1 MERSNFI
8 DYNNVNFSIIV
19 RARIV
24 NDNLILTFFNEFEET
39 LEKNEMNLI
48 LFHSIK
54 RNKHFNEIN
63 NLDFINM
70 NFIESFCLKNK
81 MISINNLN
89 ITQNL
94 TGNLNC
100 FNNLI
105 NSRLFKQYSKDEWTS
120 VDPLRVARFIYVLWV
135 ENPNMKYPE
144 KSTTPTY
151 RKNNMI
157 YTGENKKFN
166 GISR

>member
-1 MERSNFI
+1 MKRSNFI
-8 DYNNVNFSIIV
+8 DYNNVNFNIIV

-54 RNKHFNEIN
+54 RNQHFNEIN
-63 NLDFINM
+63 NLDFIN
-70 NFIESFCLKNK
+70 NQFIEAFSFKNK
-81 MISINNLN
+81 IISANNLN
-89 ITQNL
+89 ITSSS
-94 TGNLNC
+94 NC

-105 NSRLFKQYSKDEWTS
+105 NSRLFKQYSKDEWTA
-120 VDPLRVARFIYVLWV
+120 VDPLRVARLKYILWA

-144 KSTTPTY
+144 KSTTPSQRSNKMT
-151 RKNNMI
+151 
-157 YTGENKKFN
+157 YTGENKKIN

>member
-8 DYNNVNFSIIV
+8 DYNNLNFRIIV

-24 NDNLILTFFNEFEET
+24 NDNLLLTFFNEFEET

-54 RNKHFNEIN
+54 QNNSFIEIN
-63 NLDFINM
+63 NLDFIN
-70 NFIESFCLKNK
+70 NQFIEAFSLKNK
-81 MISINNLN
+81 IISVNNFH
-89 ITQNL
+89 ITANS
-94 TGNLNC
+94 NC

-105 NSRLFKQYSKDEWTS
+105 NSRLFKQYKDEWTS
-120 VDPLRVARFIYVLWV
+120 VDPLRVARLKYILWA

-151 RKNNMI
+151 RENNMV
-157 YTGENKKFN
+157 YTGENKKSN

>member
-8 DYNNVNFSIIV
+8 DYNNVNFNIIV
-19 RARIV
+19 RGRVV
-24 NDNLILTFFNEFEET
+24 NDNLILTFFNDFEEI
-39 LEKNEMNLI
+39 LEKNGINLI

-54 RNKHFNEIN
+54 RNKYFNEIN
-63 NLDFINM
+63 DLDFINI
-70 NFIESFCLKNK
+70 NFIEAFSFKNK
-81 MISINNLN
+81 IISVNNLN
-89 ITQNL
+89 ITSSS
-94 TGNLNC
+94 NC

-120 VDPLRVARFIYVLWV
+120 VDPLRVARLKYILWA

-144 KSTTPTY
+144 KSKTPSQ
-151 RKNNMI
+151 RSNNMT

>member
-8 DYNNVNFSIIV
+8 DYNNLNFRIIV
-19 RARIV
+19 RARISNNRLLV
-24 NDNLILTFFNEFEET
+24 TFFNESEET
-39 LEKNEMNLI
+39 LNKNEMNLI

-54 RNKHFNEIN
+54 QNRSFIEIHD
-63 NLDFINM
+63 LDFINI

-89 ITQNL
+89 IT
-94 TGNLNC
+94 GNLNC
-100 FNNLI
+100 LNNLI
-105 NSRLFKQYSKDEWTS
+105 NSNFFKQSSKNEWTS
-120 VDPLRVARFIYVLWV
+120 VDPLRVARFMYVLWV

-144 KSTTPTY
+144 KSKTPSQHS
-151 RKNNMI
+151 NNMT

>member
-8 DYNNVNFSIIV
+8 DYNNLNFRIIV

-24 NDNLILTFFNEFEET
+24 NDNLLLTFFNEFEET

-54 RNKHFNEIN
+54 QNQSFIEIN
-63 NLDFINM
+63 NLDFINKQ
-70 NFIESFCLKNK
+70 FIESFCLKNK

-89 ITQNL
+89 ININL
-94 TGNLNC
+94 GCL
-100 FNNLI
+100 NNLI
-105 NSRLFKQYSKDEWTS
+105 NSNFFKQSSKNEWTS
-120 VDPLRVARFIYVLWV
+120 VDPLRVARFMYVLWV

-144 KSTTPTY
+144 KSTPTC
-151 RKNNMI
+151 RENNMT
-157 YTGENKKFN
+157 YTGENKKSN

>member
-8 DYNNVNFSIIV
+8 DYNNVNFNIIV
-19 RARIV
+19 RGRVV
-24 NDNLILTFFNEFEET
+24 NDNLILTFFNDFEEI
-39 LEKNEMNLI
+39 LEKNGINLI

-54 RNKHFNEIN
+54 RNKYFNEIN
-63 NLDFINM
+63 DLDFINI
-70 NFIESFCLKNK
+70 NFIEAFSFKNK
-81 MISINNLN
+81 IISVNNLN
-89 ITQNL
+89 ITSSS
-94 TGNLNC
+94 NC

-120 VDPLRVARFIYVLWV
+120 VDPLRVARLKYILWA

-144 KSTTPTY
+144 KSKTSSQ
-151 RKNNMI
+151 RSNNMT

>member
-8 DYNNVNFSIIV
+8 DYNNVNFNIIV
-19 RARIV
+19 RARIS
-24 NDNLILTFFNEFEET
+24 NNRLLLTFFNESEET
-39 LEKNEMNLI
+39 LNKNEMNLI

-54 RNKHFNEIN
+54 QNRSFIEIHD
-63 NLDFINM
+63 LDFINI

-157 YTGENKKFN
+157 YTGENKKFK

>member
-8 DYNNVNFSIIV
+8 DYNNLNFRIIV

-24 NDNLILTFFNEFEET
+24 NDNLLLTFFNEFEET

-54 RNKHFNEIN
+54 QNKCFIKIHD
-63 NLDFINM
+63 LDFINI

-81 MISINNLN
+81 IISINNSN
-89 ITQNL
+89 ITCNL
-94 TGNLNC
+94 SYL
-100 FNNLI
+100 NNLI
-105 NSRLFKQYSKDEWTS
+105 NSRLFKKNTKDQYTS
-120 VDPLRVARFIYVLWV
+120 VDPLRVARLKYILWA
-135 ENPNMKYPE
+135 ENPNMKYRE
-144 KSTTPTY
+144 KTTTTGKY
-151 RKNNMI
+151 SNHMI
-157 YTGENKKFN
+157 YK

>member
-8 DYNNVNFSIIV
+8 DYNNVNFNIIV

-24 NDNLILTFFNEFEET
+24 KDMLVLTFFNEFEET

-54 RNKHFNEIN
+54 KNKSFNEIN
-63 NLDFINM
+63 NLDFINR
-70 NFIESFCLKNK
+70 NFIKEFSCNTK
-81 MISINNLN
+81 MIYVNNLN
-89 ITQNL
+89 IAANS
-94 TGNLNC
+94 NC

-105 NSRLFKQYSKDEWTS
+105 NSKFFKQSSKNEYTYTS
-120 VDPLRVARFIYVLWV
+120 VDPLRVARFMYVLWV

-144 KSTTPTY
+144 KSTTPSQRSNKMT
-151 RKNNMI
+151 
-157 YTGENKKFN
+157 YTGENKKIN

>member
-8 DYNNVNFSIIV
+8 DYNNVNFNIIV
-19 RARIV
+19 RARVV
-24 NDNLILTFFNEFEET
+24 NDNLILTFFNDFEEI
-39 LEKNEMNLI
+39 LEKNGINLI

-54 RNKHFNEIN
+54 RNKYFNEIN
-63 NLDFINM
+63 DLDFIN
-70 NFIESFCLKNK
+70 NQFIEAFSFKNK
-81 MISINNLN
+81 IISVNNLN
-89 ITQNL
+89 ITSSS
-94 TGNLNC
+94 NC

-120 VDPLRVARFIYVLWV
+120 SDPLRVARLKYILWA

-151 RKNNMI
+151 RSNNMV
-157 YTGENKKFN
+157 YTGENKKIN

>member
-8 DYNNVNFSIIV
+8 DYNNVNFNIIV

-54 RNKHFNEIN
+54 RNKYFNEIN
-63 NLDFINM
+63 NLDFIN
-70 NFIESFCLKNK
+70 NQFIEAFSFKNK
-81 MISINNLN
+81 MISVNNFH
-89 ITQNL
+89 ITANS
-94 TGNLNC
+94 NC

-120 VDPLRVARFIYVLWV
+120 SDPLRVARLKYILWA

-144 KSTTPTY
+144 KSTTPY
-151 RKNNMI
+151 QRSNSMI
-157 YTGENKKFN
+157 YTGENKKFH

>member
-8 DYNNVNFSIIV
+8 DYNNLNLKIV
-19 RARIV
+19 LRARIIEDKLV
-24 NDNLILTFFNEFEET
+24 VTFFNEFNET
-39 LEKNEMNLI
+39 LDKNEMNLI

-54 RNKHFNEIN
+54 QNKSFIEIN
-63 NLDFINM
+63 NLDFINI

-89 ITQNL
+89 ITRNL

-144 KSTTPTY
+144 ESTTPTY

-157 YTGENKKFN
+157 YTGENKKSN